1 MATMDYIY
9 GAYGQLADS
18 VTQSTVVSSTKAV
31 IFGTAPVHLIRNSSA
46 LVNTPIVVNGMS
58 DAKRKIGY
66 SEEWDKY
73 TLCEQLAANFDN
85 KLGNVGP
92 LYLVNVLNPAVHSS
106 DSPTTVDLTFVN
118 NKATIASSDIIVDT
132 LALEGMA
139 YDKDYIT
146 DYDYTK
152 GQLIITYV
160 GSNMPTSPV
169 SASYSTV
176 DPSAVTE
183 DDVIGGVTSG
193 GEYAG
198 IGVLKL
204 VNQELDV
211 VPNLL
216 AAPGWSHIPK
226 VYNALVT
233 AADRINGHWYAFVVA
248 DIPVE
253 TKNAESEVQ
262 RIDTIDAAKAW
273 QTANGYDSE
282 RSRISWPMGEDNV
295 GRKYHLSS
303 QTVAAF
309 MREDAKNGGVPM
321 RTVGNIQIPVTKL
334 YFGEGS
340 RNRGYDQE
348 TATELDKV
356 GICTAIKLNGKW
368 VLWGDHT
375 AAYRHGLN
383 NDARSI
389 FDTSMRVLYHILNS
403 FQLDWGT
410 RIDSTM
416 DPGLKDTIRVR
427 EQEKL
432 DILKTKGV
440 LIGNPK
446 VEFLEASNPTENL
459 MNGWFCWDLAATPT
473 PPLKGALLRAAY
485 TDEGFSAYFTSGSAE
500 ANSVDALL

>member
-1 MATMDYIY
+1 MAMDYLY
-9 GAYGQLADS
+9 GAYGELADS
-18 VTQSTVVSSTKAV
+18 VTQSTAVSSTKAV
-31 IFGTAPVHLIRNSSA
+31 IFGTAPVHLIRNSSS
-46 LVNTPIVVNGMS
+46 LVNTPVVVS
-58 DAKRKIGY
+58 DMADARRKVGY
-66 SEEWDKY
+66 SEDWDKY

-92 LYLVNVLNPAVHSS
+92 LYLVNVLDPAVHKS
-106 DSPTTVDLTFVN
+106 DSPTTVDLTFVD
-118 NKATIASSDIIVDT
+118 NKATISSADIIVDT

-146 DYDYTK
+146 DYDYSK

-160 GSNMPTSPV
+160 GSNVPTSPV

-193 GEYAG
+193 GEYSG

-233 AADRINGHWYAFVVA
+233 ASDRINGHWHAFVAA
-248 DIPVE
+248 DLPLV
-253 TKNAESEVQ
+253 TKTAEGEVQ
-262 RIDTIDAAKAW
+262 RIDTIPAAVAW
-273 QTANGYDSE
+273 KEANGYDSE
-282 RSRISWPMGEDNV
+282 KTRVSWPKGQDNV

-303 QTVAAF
+303 QTVVSF
-309 MREDAKNGGVPM
+309 MREDAKRGGVPM
-321 RTVGNIQIPVTKL
+321 RTVGNIEIPITKQ

-340 RNRGYDQE
+340 RNRGFDQQD
-348 TATELDKV
+348 ANALDKA
-356 GICTAIKLNGKW
+356 GICTTIKQNGKW

-375 AAYRHGLN
+375 ARYKFGVN

-389 FDTSMRVLYHILNS
+389 FDVNLRVLYHILND
-403 FQLDWGT
+403 FQVEWGPK
-410 RIDSTM
+410 IDENM
-416 DPGLKDTIRVR
+416 DPSLKDTIKRR

-432 DILKTKGV
+432 DILKARGA

-446 VEFLEASNPTENL
+446 VEFLEASNPTVNL
-459 MNGWFCWDLAATPT
+459 MNGWFCWDLSATTT
-473 PPLKGALLRAAY
+473 PPLKGALLRVAY
-485 TDEGFSAYFTSGSAE
+485 TDEGFSAYFTSGSTETESA
-500 ANSVDALL
+500 DALL